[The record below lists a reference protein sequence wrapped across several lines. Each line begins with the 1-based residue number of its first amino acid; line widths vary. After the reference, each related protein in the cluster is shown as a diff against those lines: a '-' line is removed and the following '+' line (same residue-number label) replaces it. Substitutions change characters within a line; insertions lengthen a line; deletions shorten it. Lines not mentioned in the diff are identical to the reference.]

1 MKQSFYLL
9 LGCLLIMS
17 CQEKK
22 QIDLA
27 AEAEALMATSREWA
41 QSQSNEEYLSYWTE
55 DAQLTQSGQPTLR
68 GHEAIMGMLD
78 GTADIPGFKV
88 MWEPYEAHV
97 SEGGDM
103 GYLLE
108 KTSFTMNDSLGNPMT
123 QYYRTVTIWKKQEDG
138 SWKCVVDQL
147 SEDPNMTSIE

>member
-1 MKQSFYLL
+1 
-9 LGCLLIMS
+9 MS

-68 GHEAIMGMLD
+68 GHEAIMGMLE

-147 SEDPNMTSIE
+147 SDDPTMTSIE

>member
-1 MKQSFYLL
+1 MKQLFYLL
-9 LGCLLIMS
+9 LGCLLVIG

-22 QIDLA
+22 QIDY
-27 AEAEALMATSREWA
+27 EAEAKALMETSRAWA

-68 GHEAIMGMLD
+68 GHEEIMGMLES
-78 GTADIPGFKV
+78 TNDIPGFSV
-88 MWEPYEAHV
+88 MWEPYEAQI
-97 SEGGDM
+97 SESGDM

-108 KTSFTMNDSLGNPMT
+108 KTYFTMNDSLGNAMT
-123 QYYRTVTIWKKQEDG
+123 QYFRTVTIWKKQEDG

-147 SEDPNMTSIE
+147 SEDPTLTSIK

>member
-1 MKQSFYLL
+1 
-9 LGCLLIMS
+9 MS

>member
-68 GHEAIMGMLD
+68 GHEAIMGMLE

>member
-68 GHEAIMGMLD
+68 GHEAIMGMLE
-78 GTADIPGFKV
+78 GTADIPV
-88 MWEPYEAHV
+88 P
-97 SEGGDM
+97 
-103 GYLLE
+103 
-108 KTSFTMNDSLGNPMT
+108 
-123 QYYRTVTIWKKQEDG
+123 
-138 SWKCVVDQL
+138 
-147 SEDPNMTSIE
+147 

>member
-1 MKQSFYLL
+1 MKTTLYLL
-9 LGCLLIMS
+9 LGGLLIIS
-17 CQEKK
+17 CQENK
-22 QIDLA
+22 IDQA

-55 DAQLTQSGQPTLR
+55 DAQLTQSGQPTMR
-68 GHEAIMGMLD
+68 GHEAIMQMLE
-78 GTADIPGFKV
+78 GTSDIPGFTV

-97 SEGGDM
+97 SASGDL

-108 KTSFTMNDSLGNPMT
+108 KTAFTMNDSLGNPVT
-123 QYYRTVTIWKKQEDG
+123 QYFRTVTIWKKQEDG

-147 SEDPNMTSIE
+147 SEDPTLSSIK

>member
-1 MKQSFYLL
+1 
-9 LGCLLIMS
+9 MS

-27 AEAEALMATSREWA
+27 VEAEALMATSREWA

-68 GHEAIMGMLD
+68 GHEAIMGMLE
-78 GTADIPGFKV
+78 GTAEIPGFKV

-97 SEGGDM
+97 SESGDM

-147 SEDPNMTSIE
+147 SEDPTLTSIE

>member
-1 MKQSFYLL
+1 MRRLVYGL
-9 LGCLLIMS
+9 LGCLLIIS

-22 QIDLA
+22 QIDHA
-27 AEAEALMATSREWA
+27 AEAEALMETSRKWA

-55 DAQLTQSGQPTLR
+55 DAQLTQSGQPTMR
-68 GHEAIMGMLD
+68 GHEAIMEMLE
-78 GTADIPGFKV
+78 GTSEIPGFQV

-97 SEGGDM
+97 SESGDM

-147 SEDPNMTSIE
+147 SDDPTLTSIK